1 MKDDDLLKEAREAFA
16 WALDKDRENRQA
28 AEDDIRFARLEEQWA
43 EGDRRRREASGRPC
57 LTINRLAPI
66 IRQVVNDSRQNKPA
80 IHVMPQDSV
89 ADPDTAEVMSGLIRN
104 IEASSDADV
113 AYDTAVEHA
122 VSCGRGYFRLNLAWA
137 CEDNWDQ
144 DIVFE
149 RIANPLSVLGDPD
162 AVSADGSDWNL
173 AFISELM
180 AKKAFRRA
188 FPDAGE
194 IDWDGLAGAGESWC
208 EDEQM
213 RVAEYW
219 TRQTVAR
226 QIVLL
231 TDGRVM
237 GLSDF
242 EANAGALNAAGISIE
257 GMPRTVTGHQVRQ
270 HLITGCEVLKTTD
283 WAGRWIPIVPVY
295 GDEVNLNGRRHF
307 RSLIRSAKDAQRMFN
322 YENSVAVE
330 LGALAPKAPFI
341 GPRGAFETDAA
352 KWEEIH
358 TTNHPFVQYDGEVPP
373 QRQPFNGPPTGSL
386 NGADVAADHI
396 RNVTGIHE
404 ASLGQPSNETSGR
417 AILARQREGDVST
430 FHFLDNLSRSIRHG
444 GRILI
449 DLIPRVYTA
458 QRVIRVL
465 GQEGQ
470 ARTVPL
476 GQPAPVVGPD
486 GRPKVDAQGAAI
498 TRIYDLAAGKYDLTV
513 RAGPSFTTRREEAAS
528 QMIEFIRAFPP
539 AAGAIGDILARNLDW
554 PGAEEIE
561 QRLKSQIEGA
571 PDPAAAAREQ
581 ALQAQVAQLS
591 QSLQALSADRSYD
604 ERKLAIEAFKAETMR
619 LKVVG
624 DAGGITPEALAAVGR
639 AAVGDVAMSP
649 ASPVLAPTVPTGAA
663 PMSAPGS

>member
-16 WALDKDRENRQA
+16 WALEKDAENRRA

-43 EGDRRRREASGRPC
+43 DGDRRRREASGRPC

-80 IHVMPQDSV
+80 IRVMPQDSA

-104 IEASSDADV
+104 IEASSDADI
-113 AYDTAVEHA
+113 AYDTAVESA
-122 VSCGRGYFRLNLAWA
+122 VSSGRGYFRINLAWA

-149 RIANPLSVLGDPD
+149 AVPNPLSVIGDPD

-173 AFISELM
+173 AFVSEMM
-180 AKKAFRRA
+180 AKKAFRRQ

-194 IDWDGLAGAGESWC
+194 IDWDALAGAGESWC
-208 EDEQM
+208 ENEQV

-219 TRQTVAR
+219 TRQVVAR

-231 TDGRVM
+231 SDGRVM
-237 GLSDF
+237 GLADF
-242 EANAGALNAAGISIE
+242 EANAGALNASGVSVV
-257 GMPRTVTGHQVRQ
+257 GSPRNVTGHQVRQ
-270 HLITGCEVLKTTD
+270 HLITGAQVLRTTD

-352 KWEEIH
+352 RWEEIH
-358 TTNHPFVQYDGEVPP
+358 TTNHPFVQYDGDVPP

-386 NGADVAADHI
+386 NGAEVAAEHI
-396 RNVTGIHE
+396 RAVTGIHE
-404 ASLGQPSNETSGR
+404 AGLGQPSNETSGR

-449 DLIPRVYTA
+449 DLIPRVYSGE
-458 QRVIRVL
+458 RVIRVL

-476 GQPAPVVGPD
+476 GAPAPVMDAGGKP
-486 GRPKVDAQGAAI
+486 RLDAQGLAI
-498 TRIYDLAAGKYDLTV
+498 TKIYDLAAGKYDLTV

-528 QMIEFIRAFPP
+528 QMIDFIQAYPP

-561 QRLKSQIEGA
+561 LRLKGQIEGT

-604 ERKLAIEAFKAETMR
+604 QQKLAIEAFKAETLR

-624 DAGGITPEALAAVGR
+624 EVGGLTPEALAAVS
-639 AAVGDVAMSP
+639 AAQPPST
-649 ASPVLAPTVPTGAA
+649 ASPLPGMTPLAGAGGPTPT
-663 PMSAPGS
+663 PPV